1 MGLAMN
7 REEMIAMLEQHIENL
22 ERVQADPQV
31 DPQED
36 DWQLMQDALEGTV
49 GLLQLLRAG
58 DEAAIQEVS
67 DLLEME

>member
-31 DPQED
+31 DPQDE
-36 DWQLMQDALEGTV
+36 DWQMMQDALEGAT
-49 GLLQLLRAG
+49 GLLQRVQEG